1 MTVVILGDVQAMS
14 TLQKASIFV
23 DAVLLFNDAIGIVEF
38 VSESAVR
45 AAVKDTVE
53 IMQNSTQI
61 QRVIQAFITAWD
73 KAEASGSATE
83 KVHALVVFLKD
94 SNVAGILWTIISS
107 LFQEMTWVDWLKTA
121 AKVFLMLI
129 SSLATDGAALIARI
143 GLFVIAAY
151 DFKKKLQNM
160 A

>member
-1 MTVVILGDVQAMS
+1 MITLSDVQIRS
-14 TLQKASIFV
+14 TVQKASIFV
-23 DAVLLFNDAIGIVEF
+23 DAVLLFYDAVGIIEF

-53 IMQNSTQI
+53 ILQNSTQL
-61 QRVIQAFITAWD
+61 QRVILAFITAWD
-73 KAEASGSATE
+73 KAKESGSATE

-107 LFQEMTWVDWLKTA
+107 LCQEMTWVDWLKAA
-121 AKVFLMLI
+121 AKVLLMLI
-129 SSLATDGAALIARI
+129 SLLATDGAALIARI
-143 GLFVIAAY
+143 GLFAIAAH
-151 DFKKKLQNM
+151 DFEKKLLNM